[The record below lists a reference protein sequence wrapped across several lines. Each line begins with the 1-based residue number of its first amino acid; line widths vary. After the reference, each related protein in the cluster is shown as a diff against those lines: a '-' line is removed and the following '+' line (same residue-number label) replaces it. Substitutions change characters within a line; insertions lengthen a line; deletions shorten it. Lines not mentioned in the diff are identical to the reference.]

1 MAVFSTNLIIYK
13 HTDFE
18 QTFVLE
24 DGQSN
29 SAKDLTG
36 FTGSCKMQ
44 RTLNLGGLTAFNLA
58 FTNRTLGKVRI
69 SLTSAQTANI
79 ADCKYFY
86 ELMLTDP
93 NGVVDLTG
101 FTGQSQLRKSPS
113 NPRFADIQV
122 GIKSAADGV
131 INISIASTITKFLQ
145 GGRHVYDVI
154 LTRPSGFKLVAFE
167 GNANV
172 RSGINTMVHYFGS
185 P

>member
-24 DGQSN
+24 DSQSN

-44 RTLNLGGLTAFNLA
+44 RTLNLGDLTAFNLA
-58 FTNRTLGKVRI
+58 FTNRELGKVRI

-79 ADCKYFY
+79 ADGKYFY

-93 NGVVDLTG
+93 SGVVERVIEGVVIVKHPVTYPSEAPLTP
-101 FTGQSQLRKSPS
+101 FVP
-113 NPRFADIQV
+113 QV
-122 GIKSAADGV
+122 
-131 INISIASTITKFLQ
+131 
-145 GGRHVYDVI
+145 
-154 LTRPSGFKLVAFE
+154 P
-167 GNANV
+167 
-172 RSGINTMVHYFGS
+172 
-185 P
+185 